1 MLPRY
6 ESKIQEIQSMLAK
19 LISEV
24 LEAHLKALSAYKNH
38 NVVQPKELNTQR
50 SNRKTD
56 EFDDVKGILKTI
68 QAEANAIDNEIVKTF
83 ALFGPEAQELRLLI
97 SYLKMTNE
105 LIRIGEGTK
114 KYARRMKEHCE
125 SDCNLESLDDIIIKL
140 HSSSIAAIQF
150 IADCFNNHEECNYE
164 DLYRSVMV
172 EESKCDDLL
181 SILEK
186 EILSRII
193 IEGELSIE
201 YVRILS
207 TLRKLERASDHAIN
221 IAKLMLY
228 SKDGGE
234 IQSY

>member
-6 ESKIQEIQSMLAK
+6 ENQINDIRSKLAN

-24 LEAHLKALSAYKNH
+24 VEAHNIALDAYKTKNI
-38 NVVQPKELNTQR
+38 QK
-50 SNRKTD
+50 
-56 EFDDVKGILKTI
+56 FDDVKGVLKSI
-68 QAEANAIDNEIVKTF
+68 QIEANVIDNEIVKTF

-97 SYLKMTNE
+97 TYLKMTNE
-105 LIRIGEGTK
+105 LIRIGEGAK
-114 KYARRMKEHCE
+114 KYARRMKAHCE
-125 SDCNLESLDDIIIKL
+125 SDCNLESISDVIIKL
-140 HSSSIAAIQF
+140 HSSSIAALQF
-150 IADCFNNHEECNYE
+150 IADCFNNHSECDYS

-172 EESKCDDLL
+172 EESKCDDLH

-201 YVRILS
+201 YVKVLS

-228 SKDGGE
+228 SKEGGE

>member
-6 ESKIQEIQSMLAK
+6 EKQINDIQGKLAQ

-24 LEAHLKALSAYKNH
+24 VEAHNIALQAYKTKNI
-38 NVVQPKELNTQR
+38 QQ
-50 SNRKTD
+50 
-56 EFDDVKGILKTI
+56 FDDVKSILKSI
-68 QAEANAIDNEIVKTF
+68 QVEANTIDNEIVKTF

-97 SYLKMTNE
+97 TYLKMTNE
-105 LIRIGEGTK
+105 LIRIGEGAK
-114 KYARRMKEHCE
+114 KYAKRMKAHCE
-125 SDCNLESLDDIIIKL
+125 GDCSLESLSDIIIKL
-140 HSSSIAAIQF
+140 HSSSIAALQF
-150 IADCFNNHEECNYE
+150 IADCFNNHDECDYE

-172 EESKCDDLL
+172 EESKCDDLH

-201 YVRILS
+201 YVKVLS

-228 SKDGGE
+228 SKEGGA

>member
-6 ESKIQEIQSMLAK
+6 EQQISHIQEMLAK

-24 LEAHLKALSAYKNH
+24 VEAHNTALDAYRVRDIEK
-38 NVVQPKELNTQR
+38 
-50 SNRKTD
+50 
-56 EFDDVKGILKTI
+56 FDTVKRILKTI
-68 QAEANAIDNEIVKTF
+68 QQEANAIDNEIVKTF

-97 SYLKMTNE
+97 TYLKMTNE
-105 LIRIGEGTK
+105 LIRIGEGAK
-114 KYARRMKEHCE
+114 KYAKRMKAHCE
-125 SDCNLESLDDIIIKL
+125 SECNLESISEIIIKL
-140 HSSSIAAIQF
+140 HSSSISALQF
-150 IADCFNNHEECNYE
+150 IADCFNNHDECDYS

-172 EESKCDDLL
+172 EESKCDDLH

-186 EILSRII
+186 DILSRII

-201 YVRILS
+201 YVKVLS

-228 SKDGGE
+228 SKEGGS

>member
-6 ESKIQEIQSMLAK
+6 ESKINDIQSMLAK

-24 LEAHLKALSAYKNH
+24 IEAHSTALDAYTNRDLDKFD
-38 NVVQPKELNTQR
+38 NVRT
-50 SNRKTD
+50 
-56 EFDDVKGILKTI
+56 ILKTI
-68 QAEANAIDNEIVKTF
+68 QQEANAIDNEIVKTF

-105 LIRIGEGTK
+105 LIRIGEGAK
-114 KYARRMKEHCE
+114 KYAKRMKEHCQ
-125 SDCNLESLDDIIIKL
+125 SDCALEDLDDIIIKL
-140 HSSSIAAIQF
+140 HKSSIYALVF
-150 IADCFNNHEECNYE
+150 ISECFNDHDTCDYSNI
-164 DLYRSVMV
+164 YRSVMV
-172 EESKCDDLL
+172 EESKSDDLH

-201 YVRILS
+201 YVKVLS
-207 TLRKLERASDHAIN
+207 TLRKLERAADHAIN

-228 SKDGGE
+228 SKEGGE
-234 IQSY
+234 IKSY

>member
-6 ESKIQEIQSMLAK
+6 ENKINEIQGMLGQ

-24 LEAHLKALSAYKNH
+24 IEAHSQALNAYKNQ
-38 NVVQPKELNTQR
+38 N
-50 SNRKTD
+50 SD
-56 EFDDVKGILKTI
+56 EFDVVKTTLKGIQK
-68 QAEANAIDNEIVKTF
+68 EANAIDNEIVKTF

-105 LIRIGEGTK
+105 LVRIGEGAK
-114 KYARRMKEHCE
+114 KYAKRMKEHCQGE
-125 SDCNLESLDDIIIKL
+125 CNLKSLDDIIIKL
-140 HSSSIAAIQF
+140 HSSSITALQLIS
-150 IADCFNNHEECNYE
+150 DCFSNHDECDYT

-172 EESKCDDLL
+172 EESKCDDLH

-186 EILSRII
+186 DILSRII
-193 IEGELSIE
+193 VEGELSIE
-201 YVRILS
+201 YVKVLS

-228 SKDGGE
+228 SKEGGE

>member
-6 ESKIQEIQSMLAK
+6 ENQINEIQTKLAN

-24 LEAHLKALSAYKNH
+24 VDAHNVALKAYIEKDTALFDSVKN
-38 NVVQPKELNTQR
+38 
-50 SNRKTD
+50 
-56 EFDDVKGILKTI
+56 ILKTI
-68 QAEANAIDNEIVKTF
+68 QHEANSIDNDIVKTF
-83 ALFGPEAQELRLLI
+83 ALYGPEAQELRLLI

-105 LIRIGEGTK
+105 LIRIGEGAK
-114 KYARRMKEHCE
+114 KYARRMKGHCE
-125 SDCNLESLDDIIIKL
+125 SECNLESLSDVIIKL
-140 HSSSIAAIQF
+140 HSSSIAALQF
-150 IADCFNNHEECNYE
+150 IADCFNNHDDCDYSE
-164 DLYRSVMV
+164 LYRSVMV
-172 EESKCDDLL
+172 EESKCDDLH

-201 YVRILS
+201 YVKVLS

-228 SKDGGE
+228 TKEGGE

>member
-6 ESKIQEIQSMLAK
+6 ESKINDIQQMLAK

-24 LEAHLKALSAYKNH
+24 IEAHTTALSAH
-38 NVVQPKELNTQR
+38 KERNYD
-50 SNRKTD
+50 K
-56 EFDDVKGILKTI
+56 FDAVKGILKGI
-68 QAEANAIDNEIVKTF
+68 HKEANAIDNEIVKTF

-105 LIRIGEGTK
+105 LIRIGEGAK
-114 KYARRMKEHCE
+114 KYARRMKGHCQGE
-125 SDCNLESLDDIIIKL
+125 CNLESLDDAIIKL
-140 HSSSIAAIQF
+140 HSSSIAALSY
-150 IADCFNNHEECNYE
+150 IAECFNNHDECDYA

-172 EESKCDDLL
+172 EESKCEDLH

-201 YVRILS
+201 YVKILS

-228 SKDGGE
+228 SKEGGE

>member
-6 ESKIQEIQSMLAK
+6 ESQINDIQEKLIR

-24 LEAHLKALSAYKNH
+24 VEAHHAALRAFKAKNG
-38 NVVQPKELNTQR
+38 Q
-50 SNRKTD
+50 
-56 EFDDVKGILKTI
+56 EFDIVKNILKTI
-68 QAEANAIDNEIVKTF
+68 QSEANLIDNEIVKTF
-83 ALFGPEAQELRLLI
+83 ALYGPEAQELRLLI

-105 LIRIGEGTK
+105 LVRIGEGAK
-114 KYARRMKEHCE
+114 KYARRMKTHIE
-125 SDCNLESLDDIIIKL
+125 SDCNLDSISDVIIKL
-140 HSSSIAAIQF
+140 HSSSIAALQF
-150 IADCFNNHEECNYE
+150 IADCFHNHSQCDYE
-164 DLYRSVMV
+164 DLYRSVMI
-172 EESKCDDLL
+172 EESKCDDFH

-201 YVRILS
+201 YVRVLS

-221 IAKLMLY
+221 IAKLMVY
-228 SKDGGE
+228 SKEGGA

>member
-6 ESKIQEIQSMLAK
+6 ESKINEIQQMLAQ

-24 LEAHLKALSAYKNH
+24 VEAHTQALNAYKEQDIDAFDQ
-38 NVVQPKELNTQR
+38 V
-50 SNRKTD
+50 KTT
-56 EFDDVKGILKTI
+56 LKSI
-68 QAEANAIDNEIVKTF
+68 QKEANAIDNEIVKTF

-97 SYLKMTNE
+97 AYLKMTNE
-105 LIRIGEGTK
+105 LVRIGEGAK
-114 KYARRMKEHCE
+114 KYAKRMKEHCRGE
-125 SDCNLESLDDIIIKL
+125 CNLSSLNDAIIKL
-140 HSSSIAAIQF
+140 HSSSITALKF
-150 IADCFNNHEECNYE
+150 IADCFNDHDTCDYEE
-164 DLYRSVMV
+164 LYRSVMV
-172 EESKCDDLL
+172 EESKCDDLH

-186 EILSRII
+186 DILSRII

-201 YVRILS
+201 YVKALG

-228 SKDGGE
+228 SKEGGE

>member
-6 ESKIQEIQSMLAK
+6 EKQINDIQEKLAR

-24 LEAHLKALSAYKNH
+24 VEAHTIALKAYKTNDI
-38 NVVQPKELNTQR
+38 
-50 SNRKTD
+50 SM
-56 EFDDVKGILKTI
+56 FDDVKGVLKSI
-68 QAEANAIDNEIVKTF
+68 QTEANIIDNEIVKTF

-97 SYLKMTNE
+97 TYLKMTNE
-105 LIRIGEGTK
+105 LIRIGEGAK
-114 KYARRMKEHCE
+114 KYARRMKAHCE
-125 SDCNLESLDDIIIKL
+125 SDCSLQSLSDVIIKL
-140 HSSSIAAIQF
+140 HSSSIAALQF
-150 IADCFNNHEECNYE
+150 IADCFNNHDECDYT

-172 EESKCDDLL
+172 EESKCDDLH

-201 YVRILS
+201 YVKVLS

-228 SKDGGE
+228 SKEGGE

>member
-6 ESKIQEIQSMLAK
+6 EQQISHIQEMLAK

-24 LEAHLKALSAYKNH
+24 VEAHNTALDAYRVRDIEK
-38 NVVQPKELNTQR
+38 
-50 SNRKTD
+50 
-56 EFDDVKGILKTI
+56 FDTVKGILKTI
-68 QAEANAIDNEIVKTF
+68 QQEANDIDNEIVKTF

-97 SYLKMTNE
+97 TYLKMTNE
-105 LIRIGEGTK
+105 LIRIGDGAK
-114 KYARRMKEHCE
+114 KYAKRMKAHCE
-125 SDCNLESLDDIIIKL
+125 SECNLESISEIIIKL
-140 HSSSIAAIQF
+140 HSSSISALQF
-150 IADCFNNHEECNYE
+150 IADCFNNHDECDYS

-172 EESKCDDLL
+172 EESKCDDLH

-186 EILSRII
+186 DILSRII

-201 YVRILS
+201 YVKILS

-228 SKDGGE
+228 SKEGGS

>member
-6 ESKIQEIQSMLAK
+6 ENKINEVQGMLAQ

-24 LEAHLKALSAYKNH
+24 VQAHTQALDAFKSKKPDDFDKVKATL
-38 NVVQPKELNTQR
+38 
-50 SNRKTD
+50 
-56 EFDDVKGILKTI
+56 KGIQK
-68 QAEANAIDNEIVKTF
+68 EANAIDNEIVKTF

-105 LIRIGEGTK
+105 LIRIGEGAK
-114 KYARRMKEHCE
+114 KYAKRMKEHSQGE
-125 SDCNLESLDDIIIKL
+125 CNLESLNDVIIKL
-140 HSSSIAAIQF
+140 HSSSIAALEY
-150 IADCFNNHEECNYE
+150 IAECFNDHDVCDYEE
-164 DLYRSVMV
+164 LYRSVMV
-172 EESKCDDLL
+172 EESKCDDLH

-201 YVRILS
+201 YVRVLS

-228 SKDGGE
+228 SKEGGE

>member
-6 ESKIQEIQSMLAK
+6 ESKINDIQSMLAK

-24 LEAHLKALSAYKNH
+24 LEAHLKALSAYKNRS
-38 NVVQPKELNTQR
+38 VVKTTQ
-50 SNRKTD
+50 SDTQNNRKTD

-68 QAEANAIDNEIVKTF
+68 QKEANAIDNEIVKTF

-114 KYARRMKEHCE
+114 KYAKRMKGHCE

-140 HSSSIAAIQF
+140 HSSSIAAIQY
-150 IADCFNNHEECNYE
+150 ISECFNNHAECDYE

>member
-6 ESKIQEIQSMLAK
+6 ESKITDIQNMLGK

-24 LEAHLKALSAYKNH
+24 IEAHTTALNAYK
-38 NVVQPKELNTQR
+38 E
-50 SNRKTD
+50 RKLD
-56 EFDDVKGILKTI
+56 EFDRVRTILKTI
-68 QAEANAIDNEIVKTF
+68 QQEANAIDNEIVKTF

-105 LIRIGEGTK
+105 LIRIGEGAK
-114 KYARRMKEHCE
+114 KYARRMKEHCQ
-125 SDCNLESLDDIIIKL
+125 SDCQIEDLDDIIIKL
-140 HSSSIAAIQF
+140 HKSSINAMTF
-150 IADCFNNHEECNYE
+150 ISVCFDNHEECDYE
-164 DLYRSVMV
+164 DIYRAVMV
-172 EESKCDDLL
+172 EESKGDDLH

-193 IEGELSIE
+193 IEGDLSIE
-201 YVRILS
+201 YVRVLG
-207 TLRKLERASDHAIN
+207 TLRKLERAADHAIN

-228 SKDGGE
+228 SKEGGE

>member
-6 ESKIQEIQSMLAK
+6 EKQIEDIQTKLAK

-24 LEAHLKALSAYKNH
+24 VEAHTIALTAYKTN
-38 NVVQPKELNTQR
+38 
-50 SNRKTD
+50 KTNM
-56 EFDDVKGILKTI
+56 FDDVKGVLKSI
-68 QAEANAIDNEIVKTF
+68 QTEANIIDNEIVKTF

-97 SYLKMTNE
+97 TYLKMTNE
-105 LIRIGEGTK
+105 LIRIGEGAK
-114 KYARRMKEHCE
+114 KYARRMKAHCE
-125 SDCNLESLDDIIIKL
+125 SDCALESISDVIIKL
-140 HSSSIAAIQF
+140 HSSSIAALQF
-150 IADCFNNHEECNYE
+150 IADCFNNHDVCDYT

-172 EESKCDDLL
+172 EESKCDDLH

-201 YVRILS
+201 YVKVLS

-228 SKDGGE
+228 SKEGGE

>member
-6 ESKIQEIQSMLAK
+6 EQQIKHIQEMLAK

-24 LEAHLKALSAYKNH
+24 VEAHTTALDAYK
-38 NVVQPKELNTQR
+38 VRDIEKFDTV
-50 SNRKTD
+50 KT
-56 EFDDVKGILKTI
+56 ILKTI
-68 QAEANAIDNEIVKTF
+68 QQEANAIDNEIVKTF

-97 SYLKMTNE
+97 TYLKMTNE
-105 LIRIGEGTK
+105 LIRIGEGAK
-114 KYARRMKEHCE
+114 KYARRMKAHCE
-125 SDCNLESLDDIIIKL
+125 SDCNLDSISDIIIKL
-140 HSSSIAAIQF
+140 HKSSIAALQF
-150 IADCFNNHEECNYE
+150 IADCFNDHDSCDYE
-164 DLYRSVMV
+164 DLYRNVMV
-172 EESKCDDLL
+172 EESKCDDFH

-201 YVRILS
+201 YVQILS

-221 IAKLMLY
+221 IAKLMVY
-228 SKDGGE
+228 SKEGGS

>member
-6 ESKIQEIQSMLAK
+6 ENQINDIRTKLAN

-24 LEAHLKALSAYKNH
+24 VEAHNIALDAYKTN
-38 NVVQPKELNTQR
+38 NT
-50 SNRKTD
+50 KK
-56 EFDDVKGILKTI
+56 FDDVKGVLKSI
-68 QAEANAIDNEIVKTF
+68 QIEANTIDNDIVKTF

-97 SYLKMTNE
+97 TYLKMTNE
-105 LIRIGEGTK
+105 LIRIGEGAK
-114 KYARRMKEHCE
+114 KYARRMKAHKE
-125 SDCNLESLDDIIIKL
+125 SDCNLESISDVIIQL
-140 HSSSIAAIQF
+140 HSSSIAALKF
-150 IADCFNNHEECNYE
+150 IADCFNNHDECDYG

-172 EESKCDDLL
+172 EESKCDDLH

-201 YVRILS
+201 YVRVLS

-228 SKDGGE
+228 SKEGGE

>member
-6 ESKIQEIQSMLAK
+6 EKQINDIQEKLAR
-19 LISEV
+19 LICEV
-24 LEAHLKALSAYKNH
+24 VEAHNIALQAYKTKNI
-38 NVVQPKELNTQR
+38 QR
-50 SNRKTD
+50 
-56 EFDDVKGILKTI
+56 FDDVKGVLKGI
-68 QAEANAIDNEIVKTF
+68 DVEANDIDNEIVKTF

-97 SYLKMTNE
+97 TYLKMTNE
-105 LIRIGEGTK
+105 LIRIGEGAK
-114 KYARRMKEHCE
+114 KYAKRMKAHLE
-125 SDCNLESLDDIIIKL
+125 SDCNLDSLSDVIIKL
-140 HSSSIAAIQF
+140 HSSSIAALQF
-150 IADCFNNHEECNYE
+150 ISECFNDHSQCDYE

-172 EESKCDDLL
+172 EESKCDDLH

-193 IEGELSIE
+193 IERELSIE
-201 YVRILS
+201 YVQVLS

-228 SKDGGE
+228 SKEGGS

>member
-6 ESKIQEIQSMLAK
+6 ENKINEIQSMLAQ
-19 LISEV
+19 LIREV
-24 LEAHLKALSAYKNH
+24 LEAHTKALDAYKS
-38 NVVQPKELNTQR
+38 KNTE
-50 SNRKTD
+50 D
-56 EFDDVKGILKTI
+56 FDLVKGILKSI
-68 QAEANAIDNEIVKTF
+68 QKEANSIDNEIVKTF

-97 SYLKMTNE
+97 AYLKMTNE
-105 LIRIGEGTK
+105 LIRIGEGAK
-114 KYARRMKEHCE
+114 KYAKRMKAHCE
-125 SDCNLESLDDIIIKL
+125 SDCNLDSIDDAIIKL
-140 HSSSIAAIQF
+140 HTSSINALNHISK
-150 IADCFNNHEECNYE
+150 CFTNHDVCDYT

-172 EESKCDDLL
+172 EESKCDDLH

-201 YVRILS
+201 YVKVLS

-221 IAKLMLY
+221 IAKLMVY
-228 SKDGGE
+228 SKEGGE

>member
-6 ESKIQEIQSMLAK
+6 ESKINDIQQMLAK

-24 LEAHLKALSAYKNH
+24 VEAHTVALNAYKERE
-38 NVVQPKELNTQR
+38 PDK
-50 SNRKTD
+50 
-56 EFDDVKGILKTI
+56 FDNVKGILKSI
-68 QAEANAIDNEIVKTF
+68 QQEANAIDNEIVKTF

-97 SYLKMTNE
+97 AYLKMTNE
-105 LIRIGEGTK
+105 LVRIGEGAK
-114 KYARRMKEHCE
+114 KYARRMKAHCQGD
-125 SDCNLESLDDIIIKL
+125 SNLESLDDAIVKL
-140 HSSSIAAIQF
+140 HGSSIAALGY
-150 IADCFNNHEECNYE
+150 IATCFNNHNECDYS
-164 DLYRSVMV
+164 DLYRNVMV
-172 EESKCDDLL
+172 EESKSDDLHA
-181 SILEK
+181 ILEK

-201 YVRILS
+201 YVKVLG

-228 SKDGGE
+228 SKEGGE